1 MLQSLLEAVCDFHFT
16 LSWLIHQ
23 HRLTFNILN
32 IWREIDLA
40 FVFLFDVF
48 LLKVNGLRDHHFI

>member
-1 MLQSLLEAVCDFHFT
+1 MLQLLLEAVYYLQHFT

-32 IWREIDLA
+32 VWKEIDLA
-40 FVFLFDVF
+40 FVFLFGV
-48 LLKVNGLRDHHFI
+48 LLKVNGLRDHHF

>member
-1 MLQSLLEAVCDFHFT
+1 MLQSLLEAVCDLHFT

-23 HRLTFNILN
+23 RRLTFNILN

-40 FVFLFDVF
+40 FVFLCDVF
-48 LLKVNGLRDHHFI
+48 LLKVSGLRDHHFI